1 MSEPVGTGQIWADA
15 DALPVAM
22 REILFKA
29 ALRTGIPLTLIANQS
44 IQTPAARHI
53 RSLQVAQG
61 YDVADNEIVRRCAPG
76 DLVITSDIP
85 LAAEIIDKQA
95 EVVTP
100 RGEALTPENI
110 RQKLNMR
117 DFMESMRSSGLQSG
131 GPPPLTPRDRQNF
144 AKRLD
149 QWLGRQTARDLS

>member
-1 MSEPVGTGQIWADA
+1 MSDPTPTRSIWVDA

-29 ALRTGIPLTLIANQS
+29 ALRTGVPLTLVANQQ

-53 RSLQVAQG
+53 RSIQVAQG
-61 YDVADNEIVRRCAPG
+61 YDVADNEIVRRCQPG
-76 DLVITSDIP
+76 DLVVTSDIP
-85 LAAEIIDKQA
+85 LAAEIIEQQG

-131 GPPPLTPRDRQNF
+131 GPPPLDARDRQNF
-144 AKRLD
+144 AKHLD
-149 QWLGRQTARDLS
+149 RWLARQQDNTP